1 MMNLLKR
8 KATHCMSMRDGDRVA
23 IGYLGEGGNANTH
36 PRMASDLSIGPV
48 LAAGK
53 RAATTGIVR

>member
-1 MMNLLKR
+1 MNMGEIE
-8 KATHCMSMRDGDRVA
+8 TGQDTVA
-23 IGYLGEGGNANTH
+23 IGYLGEGGMMNTY
-36 PRMASDLSIGPV
+36 PRIDSDLSTGPV